1 MDLAA
6 LMKLLRDAQLPD
18 GGWPY
23 LPGQPAAAE
32 VTVLAAAAGAAPSL
46 SALTAASEGWAGLLL
61 PAALH
66 SHQPQREAA
75 DTLVKRLVTQ
85 ILSAESQVVEDEDG
99 VLGHDATLRAW
110 SWMPGTAPWVEP
122 TAYALLSL
130 AACGQGEHP
139 RAVEGRKMLLNRQ
152 CSDGGWNYGNPRV
165 LDTDLESE
173 LGVTAW
179 AVMALPPSDAVSRG
193 LDRVL
198 RVREEE
204 STTSLSL
211 AVLALTAHD
220 APLGDLPDRLSLRLQ
235 RGGATTR
242 LDRLALGLCALHAA
256 ADLTHPFVLERR

>member
-1 MDLAA
+1 MDLDA
-6 LMKLLRDAQLPD
+6 LHRLLRDAQLPD

-32 VTVLAAAAGAAPSL
+32 VTVLAAAAGAAASL

-61 PAALH
+61 PAALR

-75 DTLVKRLVTQ
+75 AALIDTLIAR
-85 ILSAESQVVEDEDG
+85 ILSAESQVVEDEEG
-99 VLGHDATLRAW
+99 LLGHDATLRAW

-130 AACGQGEHP
+130 AAAGQAGHP
-139 RAVEGRKMLLNRQ
+139 RAAEGRALLLDRQ

-179 AVMALPPSDAVSRG
+179 AVMALPGSDAVSRG
-193 LDRVL
+193 LDRVR

-204 STTSLSL
+204 STTSLAL
-211 AVLALTAHD
+211 TILALSAHG
-220 APLGDLPDRLSLRLQ
+220 APTLDLPDRLLARLQ
-235 RGGATTR
+235 RGGASTR
-242 LDRLALGLCALHAA
+242 LDRLALGLCALNVVAGA
-256 ADLTHPFVLERR
+256 PHPFVAERP

>member
-46 SALTAASEGWAGLLL
+46 AALTAASEGWAGLLL

-75 DTLVKRLVTQ
+75 AALVQSLVTR
-85 ILSAESQVVEDEDG
+85 LLTAESQVVEDDEG
-99 VLGHDATLRAW
+99 LLGHDATLRAW

-130 AACGQGEHP
+130 AACGQGDHP
-139 RAVEGRKMLLNRQ
+139 RAIEGRKMLLNRQ

-165 LDTDLESE
+165 LNTDLESE

-204 STTSLSL
+204 STTSLAL
-211 AVLALTAHD
+211 TVLALTAHGV
-220 APLGDLPDRLSLRLQ
+220 PVGDLSDRLLARLQ

-256 ADLTHPFVLERR
+256 ADAPHPFVAERR

>member
-6 LMKLLRDAQLPD
+6 LTQLLRDAQLPD

-32 VTVLAAAAGAAPSL
+32 VTVLAAAAGAAPTL
-46 SALTAASEGWAGLLL
+46 PALTAASEGWAGLLL

-66 SHQPQREAA
+66 SHRPQREAA
-75 DTLVKRLVTQ
+75 AALVEGLVAR
-85 ILSAESQVVEDEDG
+85 ILSAESQIVEDDEG
-99 VLGHDATLRAW
+99 LLGHDATLRAW
-110 SWMPGTAPWVEP
+110 SWVPGTAPWVEP

-130 AACGQGEHP
+130 AANGQAEHP
-139 RAVEGRKMLLNRQ
+139 RAVEGRGMLLDRQ

-165 LDTDLESE
+165 LNTDLESE

-193 LDRVL
+193 LDRVQ
-198 RVREEE
+198 RARAEE
-204 STTSLSL
+204 STTSLAL
-211 AVLALTAHD
+211 AVLALTAHGV
-220 APLGDLPDRLSLRLQ
+220 PTGDLPDRLFARLS
-235 RGGATTR
+235 RGGPAVR

-256 ADLTHPFVLERR
+256 AGAPHPFVLERR